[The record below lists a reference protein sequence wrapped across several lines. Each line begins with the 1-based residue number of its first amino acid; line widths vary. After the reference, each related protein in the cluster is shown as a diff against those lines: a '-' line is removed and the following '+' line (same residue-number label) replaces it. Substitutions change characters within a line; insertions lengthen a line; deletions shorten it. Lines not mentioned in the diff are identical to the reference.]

1 MQFERWDTITYY
13 IPRGNSMSMYG
24 NSYSKF
30 KSINV
35 SPATVVSLNHSN
47 IIPGW
52 GIEQLIKNVSVF
64 TVKST
69 YIDVEDDFAEFEVE
83 INVWKNGSPAT
94 VMTNILQY
102 NHDVVNFM
110 PHQDNATYV
119 QANDGGGDAEFYI
132 ESMTPVYFSN
142 EPPIL
147 KDRLIIKFIS
157 IEAIDAST
165 SIA

>member
-1 MQFERWDTITYY
+1 
-13 IPRGNSMSMYG
+13 MSMYG
-24 NSYSKF
+24 DSYSKF

-35 SPATVVSLNHSN
+35 SAGTVVSLNHSN
-47 IIPGW
+47 IKPSW
-52 GIEQLIKNVSVF
+52 GIEQLIKNTSIF
-64 TVKST
+64 TMKST
-69 YIDVEDDFAEFEVE
+69 FIDLEDDFSEFEVE
-83 INVWKNGSPAT
+83 VNIWKNGSPAT
-94 VMTNILQY
+94 VMADIMQY

-132 ESMTPVYFSN
+132 ESMTPVYVNN

-147 KDRLIIKFIS
+147 EDKIIIKFVS

-165 SIA
+165 SIQ